1 MDGVVRSTCLGA
13 VFGLVAAGIMER
25 LLETNAEELV
35 IWIAALAMLL
45 AVGVYVIGKD
55 PHGQQHGQSGVYVI
69 GKVRGASA
77 QHEPSASELLSKCRE
92 SHSRGEISDEEFR
105 TIKTTLQPRL
115 REELNDDGETG

>member
-1 MDGVVRSTCLGA
+1 
-13 VFGLVAAGIMER
+13 MER
-25 LLETNAEELV
+25 LLETEVEELV

-45 AVGVYVIGKD
+45 AV
-55 PHGQQHGQSGVYVI
+55 GVYVI